1 MFRYSRP
8 HPYVHVLR
16 MRGVRTVRRMV
27 WGGALILLGV
37 GYLLRNEGLI
47 DNVDVWLI
55 APALVALSGLVRL
68 FVASALQRLPLADRL
83 PIADKLVAHAEEIGR
98 ASCRE
103 RVC

>member
-37 GYLLRNEGLI
+37 GYLLRNEGL
-47 DNVDVWLI
+47 
-55 APALVALSGLVRL
+55 
-68 FVASALQRLPLADRL
+68 DR
-83 PIADKLVAHAEEIGR
+83 KSV
-98 ASCRE
+98 
-103 RVC
+103 V